1 MDYMFSETDEHGYI
15 HSIDNFIATYYV
27 ENIGVKCLDK
37 IIDDIHVLKEKY
49 VDIVY
54 WEKMNMNPCSKYS
67 FYQHAIHLDDGI
79 YILLGHYNDFDRDK
93 KEMTVFPMIRL
104 ELNPNKHGKKP
115 VFIEFM
121 NIIETYCYDCMVN
134 RYDYAIDIPVT
145 PDKVK
150 VFGTNKEKGLY
161 KGTRYYGQRN
171 RNGFCRIYD
180 KAKEQKLDK
189 PLTRVEH
196 VFSLTK
202 TTKNISFEKIYIE
215 SEKAEDKTENEKI
228 TSNDKVII
236 DLCNLCRSNG
246 LDYEEILQQLNF
258 RKRCKIEEYLNS
270 NGYNQLEFNS
280 EIHNR
285 LFEKVKQYFSVKNNV
300 SADASGQLTIENPYE
315 DFAKLEDSEELPF
328 D

>member
-1 MDYMFSETDEHGYI
+1 MDYMFSETDCNGYI

-37 IIDDIHVLKEKY
+37 IIEDIKGLKEKY
-49 VDIVY
+49 PHIVY
-54 WEKMNMNPCSKYS
+54 WEKMNLNPCRKYS

-79 YILLGHYNDFDRDK
+79 YVLLGHYSDFDKEQK
-93 KEMTVFPMIRL
+93 KFTVFPMIRL

-121 NIIETYCYDCMVN
+121 NIIETYCYDCTVN
-134 RYDYAIDIPVT
+134 RYDYAIDIPVA

-161 KGTRYYGQRN
+161 KGTRYFGQRN
-171 RNGFCRIYD
+171 RNGYCRIYD
-180 KAKEQKLDK
+180 KAEEQGLDS

-202 TTKNISFEKIYIE
+202 TTKNISFEKIFIE
-215 SEKAEDKTENEKI
+215 NQKAENKDENEKI

-246 LDYEEILQQLNF
+246 LEYDEILQQLNF
-258 RKRCKIEEYLNS
+258 RKRCKIENYLNS
-270 NGYNQLEFNS
+270 NGYSRLEFNT

-285 LFEKVKQYFSVKNNV
+285 LFEMVKKFFNVRNDVSV
-300 SADASGQLTIENPYE
+300 DASGQLTVNN
-315 DFAKLEDSEELPF
+315 DFVELEDDEELPF